1 MKLSDCKLGV
11 RLGLGFSVVL
21 VLLAIVATVAITR
34 INASNQAISNILN
47 DRYAKVMLAQ
57 AIQFEVNVQARFL
70 RNAIIG
76 AGDKAEVASMLEK
89 IAESVKKNDGYSEK
103 MKALIHSEKGQA
115 LFAAMADKRAR
126 YGAAR
131 NVAVR
136 LLQEGKTADA
146 GAYLLK
152 EVRPPQNDFFAAL
165 QAMIDFQQ
173 SLMNHD
179 GQQAEADGKAA
190 VAMTL
195 GLSIA
200 AAVIAI
206 VIALLTTRSITVP
219 VNQAVQLAQAVA
231 AGDLSQNIAVT
242 SGDEIGTLLQAL
254 KDMNA
259 SLRNIVGQVR
269 AGTDEIATAS
279 TEIANGN
286 MDLSSRTEQQAG
298 ALEETASSMEELTS
312 TVKQN
317 SDNTRQANQLAQ
329 SATDI
334 ARKGGAVVANVVTT
348 MGEISASANKIAD
361 IIGAID
367 GIAFQTN
374 ILALN
379 AAVEA
384 ARAGEQGRGF
394 AVVASEV
401 RNLAQRSAAAAKEI
415 KTLIGD
421 SLEKVSIGNELV
433 QTAGTTMRDVV
444 GSIER
449 VTAIMS
455 DISAAGREQEAGIEQ
470 INQAVTEMDAVTQQ
484 NAALVEQAAAATA
497 ALQEQAVQLAQV
509 VSVFTLDG
517 TAGAVQARPAARRAR
532 PAQAKA
538 AVVSLASPAAR
549 ARPVVRKEAELDWEE
564 F

>member
-11 RLGLGFSVVL
+11 RLGLGFGAVL
-21 VLLAIVATVAITR
+21 VLLLILATVAITR
-34 INASNQAISNILN
+34 INSNNLAISNIIN

-76 AGDKAEVASMLEK
+76 AADKAEVASMLEK

-103 MKALIHSEKGQA
+103 MKVSIHSEKGQA

-131 NVAVR
+131 GVVIR
-136 LLQEGKTADA
+136 TLQEGKVAAA

-152 EVRPPQNDFFAAL
+152 EVRPPQSEFFAAL

-173 SLMNHD
+173 SLMKRD
-179 GQQAEADGKAA
+179 GEQAEADGKAA

-195 GLSIA
+195 GLSIGA
-200 AAVIAI
+200 AIMAI
-206 VIALLTTRSITVP
+206 VIAVLTTRSITGP
-219 VNQAVQLAQAVA
+219 VNQAVALAQAVA
-231 AGDLSQNIAVT
+231 AGDLSRKIEVS
-242 SGDEIGTLLQAL
+242 SGDEIGLLLQAL

-259 SLRNIVGQVR
+259 SLLNIVGQVR
-269 AGTDEIATAS
+269 AGTNEIATAS
-279 TEIANGN
+279 TEIAKGN

-312 TVKQN
+312 TVRQN
-317 SDNTRQANQLAQ
+317 SENARQANQLAQ

-334 ARKGGAVVANVVTT
+334 ARKGGVVVANVVTT
-348 MGEISASANKIAD
+348 MGEISASANRIAD

-421 SLEKVSIGNELV
+421 SLEKVNAGNELV

-455 DISAAGREQEAGIEQ
+455 DISAAGREQETGIEQ

-497 ALQEQAVQLAQV
+497 ALEEQAAQLAQV

-517 TAGAVQARPAARRAR
+517 SAGSAQARPAGKPVKRA
-532 PAQAKA
+532 
-538 AVVSLASPAAR
+538 
-549 ARPVVRKEAELDWEE
+549 VRKEVALEW
-564 F
+564 